1 MSQTRQ
7 TIHET
12 GKTQVPIRYNIKT
25 QYIILQTP
33 TCLKSLFLC
42 FLCYTLCPIYIFL
55 YVKKIKKFFIKINK
69 VRDLL
74 ILRAG
79 ATPSSKENK
88 ENKISKFPKQIA
100 QTCRTVCSIL
110 SRYAWNYIA
119 LHEGCHRSVG
129 GITSRCAWAAIEL
142 FVC

>member
-1 MSQTRQ
+1 M
-7 TIHET
+7 
-12 GKTQVPIRYNIKT
+12 IRYAIYLSYVREQPPPAKKT
-25 QYIILQTP
+25 
-33 TCLKSLFLC
+33 
-42 FLCYTLCPIYIFL
+42 
-55 YVKKIKKFFIKINK
+55 
-69 VRDLL
+69 
-74 ILRAG
+74 
-79 ATPSSKENK
+79 
-88 ENKISKFPKQIA
+88 KISKFSKFSNFLHPGFALRGGYPSDIHRGMIPSPGA